1 MTPSSAR
8 DGAETFGKPVRS
20 GDRSA
25 TVLRLVGLAP
35 ALFVAL
41 FFAWP
46 VAAIVARGLSG
57 GGLGEVLSDAT
68 LRRVAWFT
76 VWQAVVSTVAA
87 VTLGLP
93 LAFVLSRY
101 RFRGRSFVE
110 SVLVVPF
117 VLPTVVVGAAF
128 LALLHG
134 RQSVV
139 GVVLAHV
146 FFNVPVVVRTMTPL
160 WRKLDPRF
168 ADAARTLGAG
178 PVQVWRTITLPL
190 LRQAVLAAAGIV
202 FLFTFT
208 SFGVVLLL
216 GGPRRRTLEVEI
228 YQRTAQQLD
237 LRSAAS
243 LSLLQLIMLGGLL
256 LWSSQR
262 QRRSAVQQ
270 RLVDLSRPARLG
282 VLVPILATALVL
294 FGLPIVALVRRAG
307 QWSMVFSGSGRNALF
322 MSLRTAFVAAAVATL
337 LGGMASVAIAANRRA
352 GRWLDAGLM
361 LPLGTSAVTVGFGL
375 LITFNRAPLDLRG
388 SAVIVPLAH
397 ALIGLP
403 FVVRSVVP
411 VLRSIDPRQ
420 RDAAAML
427 GATPTQSWWSI
438 DAPLLRRGLLT
449 GLGFAFAISL
459 GEFGAT
465 SFLIRRG
472 SPTLPTLIGE
482 LLGKPG
488 VANNQR
494 AYALA
499 VVLAVVTAAVMLA
512 VDALSASTNRPWHS
526 ARNRLDKPV
535 SGNLAHGRSHLSG
548 GPANTRSAV
557 R

>member
-1 MTPSSAR
+1 MER
-8 DGAETFGKPVRS
+8 RRS
-20 GDRSA
+20 
-25 TVLRLVGLAP
+25 RLTLLGVAP
-35 ALFVAL
+35 ALFVLL

-57 GGLGEVLSDAT
+57 GGLTDVLRDAT

-76 VWQAVVSTVAA
+76 VWQAVLSTACA
-87 VTLGLP
+87 VGLGLP
-93 LAFVLSRY
+93 LAFVLARY
-101 RFRGRSFVE
+101 RFSGRLLVE
-110 SVLVVPF
+110 SLLVVPF

-134 RQSVV
+134 EQSVR
-139 GVVLAHV
+139 GVLLAHV
-146 FFNVPVVVRTMTPL
+146 FFNVPVVVRTVTPL

-178 PVQVWRTITLPL
+178 RVQVWRNVTLPL
-190 LRQAVLAAAGIV
+190 LRQSVLAAAGIV

-228 YQRTAQQLD
+228 YQRAAQQLD
-237 LRSAAS
+237 LRSAAA
-243 LSLLQLIMLGGLL
+243 LSLLQLVALAGLL
-256 LWSSQR
+256 LWSSRSQARAAVR
-262 QRRSAVQQ
+262 QRLADHSQ
-270 RLVDLSRPARLG
+270 PARLV
-282 VLVPILATALVL
+282 VLVPVLLTALAL
-294 FGLPIVALVRRAG
+294 FGLPMVALARRAG
-307 QWSMVFSGSGRNALF
+307 RWSSAVGTVGRAALV
-322 MSLRTAFVAAAVATL
+322 MSLRTALIAALVATL
-337 LGGMASVAIAANRRA
+337 LGAMASVAIARQGRVS
-352 GRWLDAGLM
+352 RWLDAGIM

-375 LITFNRAPLDLRG
+375 LITFNRAPVDLRG

-427 GATPTQSWWSI
+427 GATPAQTRWSI

-449 GLGFAFAISL
+449 GLAFAFAISL

-472 SPTLPTLIGE
+472 NPTLPTLIGE

-488 VANNQR
+488 VANNQQ

-499 VVLAVVTAAVMLA
+499 VILAIVTAVVMVL
-512 VDALSASTNRPWHS
+512 VDAL
-526 ARNRLDKPV
+526 
-535 SGNLAHGRSHLSG
+535 
-548 GPANTRSAV
+548 NTRAAA
-557 R
+557 

>member
-1 MTPSSAR
+1 VER
-8 DGAETFGKPVRS
+8 RRS
-20 GDRSA
+20 
-25 TVLRLVGLAP
+25 RLALLGLAP
-35 ALFVAL
+35 AVFVGL
-41 FFAWP
+41 FFGWP

-57 GGLGEVLSDAT
+57 GGLSDVLGDVT

-76 VWQAVVSTVAA
+76 IWQALLSTAFAVV
-87 VTLGLP
+87 LGLP
-93 LAFVLSRY
+93 LAFVLARY
-101 RFRGRSFVE
+101 RFRGRSLVE
-110 SVLVVPF
+110 SLLVVPF

-128 LALLHG
+128 LALLNG
-134 RQSVV
+134 EQSVR
-139 GVVLAHV
+139 GVLLAHV
-146 FFNVPVVVRTMTPL
+146 FFNVPVVVRTVTPL

-178 PVQVWRTITLPL
+178 RVQVWRNVTLPL
-190 LRQAVLAAAGIV
+190 LRQSVLAAAGIV

-237 LRSAAS
+237 LRSAAA
-243 LSLLQLIMLGGLL
+243 LALVQLVALGGLL
-256 LWSSQR
+256 LLSSRNQARAAVR
-262 QRRSAVQQ
+262 QRLADHSQ
-270 RLVDLSRPARLG
+270 PARLV
-282 VLVPILATALVL
+282 VLAPVLLTALAL
-294 FGLPIVALVRRAG
+294 FGLPLFALTRRAG
-307 QWSMVFSGSGRNALF
+307 QWSSALGTVGRAALV
-322 MSLRTAFVAAAVATL
+322 MSLRTALIAALVATI
-337 LGGMASVAIAANRRA
+337 LGAMAGIVIARQGRVS
-352 GRWLDAGLM
+352 RWLDAGLM

-375 LITFNRAPLDLRG
+375 LITFDLRG
-388 SAVIVPLAH
+388 SAVIVPIAH

-427 GATPTQSWWSI
+427 GATPAQTWWSI

-449 GLGFAFAISL
+449 GLAFAFAISL

-472 SPTLPTLIGE
+472 NPTLPTLIGD

-488 VANNQR
+488 VANNQQ

-499 VVLAVVTAAVMLA
+499 VILAVVTAVVMVL
-512 VDALSASTNRPWHS
+512 VDALNSRVA
-526 ARNRLDKPV
+526 A
-535 SGNLAHGRSHLSG
+535 
-548 GPANTRSAV
+548 
-557 R
+557 